1 MHSSSQAALLLL
13 GIVIKGSRRGVRRA
27 TPPLLAAELA
37 GYLIAISVWGY
48 LVTHAAGFLTRLPT
62 FMRVACSIYI
72 ANLAV
77 LMWRTAVSLPTSAR
91 KTVGMRTLFVT
102 TLLNP
107 KAMLFA
113 SAIFP
118 ASAFG
123 NPVVDDVDL
132 RRRADSDRLS
142 VNRLL

>member
-27 TPPLLAAELA
+27 TPLMAAELA
-37 GYLIAISVWGY
+37 GYLIATSVWGY
-48 LVTHAAGFLTRLPT
+48 LVTHAAGFLTWLPT

-72 ANLAV
+72 AYLAV

-107 KAMLFA
+107 KAMLFT

-142 VNRLL
+142 VDRLL